1 MFTAISLTGR
11 VTADLE
17 PQNSQN
23 GTPYVQFY
31 VAVNKGY
38 GEHQHPNFYQCVLFG
53 KAVERA
59 INAGVQKG
67 SLLFITGDLDLVEYT
82 RKSDVHKGTI
92 PKITVYEWNYIP
104 TGKKTDDAGY
114 EEIRNPPPL
123 RMGSYPY
130 LQRTAG
136 KTACRTTKHRHCGQ
150 KRDYSQEEIRL

>member
-1 MFTAISLTGR
+1 M
-11 VTADLE
+11 
-17 PQNSQN
+17 
-23 GTPYVQFY
+23 QFY

-82 RKSDVHKGTI
+82 RKSDGHKGTI

-104 TGKKTDDAGY
+104 TGKKTDDAGTG
-114 EEIRNPPPL
+114 NPESSDSEKGFVPISAEDCGEDGL
-123 RMGSYPY
+123 PY
-130 LQRTAG
+130 N
-136 KTACRTTKHRHCGQ
+136 
-150 KRDYSQEEIRL
+150 